1 METKNILRQ
10 NFIHED
16 VDRNKSEVLAE
27 RYSGLYSNV
36 TIQHIPK
43 YATWNKYDTLKGIKR
58 STSEARQYID
68 LESLD
73 LTDNSV
79 IISLVDNEAFKI
91 KLDYWSMLNVNVL
104 FNSGININNGQ
115 VFADSSYYYPRYIMN
130 HLDLISDRAEL
141 DLNPSCADIVTT
153 NEPDQRYVGNDLAAT
168 LLASKVQEHYERNF
182 YSNVYYRFE
191 SFTLRPKVSVSS
203 TLPTNPRHT
212 T

>member
-16 VDRNKSEVLAE
+16 VDRNKAEVLAE

-43 YATWNKYDTLKGIKR
+43 YATWTKYDELKGIKR
-58 STSEARQYID
+58 STSESRQYID
-68 LESLD
+68 IGSLY
-73 LTDNSV
+73 LPDNSV

-91 KLDYWSMLNVNVL
+91 KLDYWSMLNINVL

-115 VFADSSYYYPRYIMN
+115 IFADSSYYYPRYIMN

-182 YSNVYYRFE
+182 YRNIYYRFE
-191 SFTLRPKVSVSS
+191 SFTLRPKVTVTT
-203 TLPTNPRHT
+203 TLPNSPRLL
-212 T
+212 